1 MRIGKE
7 KGVYSKGKL
16 EKHILGFHDSEK
28 FGGILNEKFNLVI
41 TISITKF
48 FFFRILIDEGIF
60 CYIKY
65 VKLFEKIE
73 SRKDKLC
80 PYEGCDL

>member
-41 TISITKF
+41 TISITIF
-48 FFFRILIDEGIF
+48 FL
-60 CYIKY
+60 
-65 VKLFEKIE
+65 
-73 SRKDKLC
+73 
-80 PYEGCDL
+80 